1 MEQKFAHS
9 LIEGVNPN
17 YVNEKQNDD
26 LDTAVSTLLSI
37 MYSDSPKSEVRF
49 RIKPNDGWKEDGSLY
64 DFYSTFAYDSLV
76 DKRRYPYHSSYD
88 DEDIYRVS
96 LAVSK
101 DCTIDVKLDVL
112 IDFYSKDQD
121 RHSSKIHMNL
131 YNQKLEFDLTTD
143 ARDIHKAAMIY
154 CYAMEQLNKMSVEE
168 AYDSRFHQ
176 IKLKIEKY
184 LTDLSKGNENNLDL
198 DSLLSKEE
206 MDICISSAKA
216 ETLKR
221 FLINKDIIPQENGKM
236 KYPTSYE
243 KLVEFVPTV
252 AEKYQQ
258 VKDRVK
264 AKQDK
269 AKQRELIKNKKREL
283 KLAKIEEKRQLKE
296 KQEQKRKSV
305 RETDFNITL

>member
-1 MEQKFAHS
+1 MENPKFDHK
-9 LIEGVNPN
+9 LVKDLNEN
-17 YVNEKQNDD
+17 YVAKIYTDELN
-26 LDTAVSTLLSI
+26 TALTNILNIRHSNAPHSGV
-37 MYSDSPKSEVRF
+37 EF
-49 RIKPNDGWKEDGSLY
+49 RRQQTSNWATPENI
-64 DFYSTFAYDSLV
+64 DFYSTYAFDATHDEIRPSYQSFDSP
-76 DKRRYPYHSSYD
+76 K
-88 DEDIYRVS
+88 DEDKVF
-96 LAVSK
+96 LAVGNDAYMGLYLDTNLDAYFHSHNRYK
-101 DCTIDVKLDVL
+101 TSAKLTMFGKTLKFDIDQNIQDV
-112 IDFYSKDQD
+112 
-121 RHSSKIHMNL
+121 
-131 YNQKLEFDLTTD
+131 
-143 ARDIHKAAMIY
+143 HKAAMIY
-154 CYAMEQLNKMSVEE
+154 CYAMEQLNKMSVKE
-168 AYDSRFHQ
+168 AYGSRFHN
-176 IKLKIEKY
+176 IKLTLENYFSLIANNEK
-184 LTDLSKGNENNLDL
+184 TNLDL

-206 MDICISSAKA
+206 MDICVSSAKA